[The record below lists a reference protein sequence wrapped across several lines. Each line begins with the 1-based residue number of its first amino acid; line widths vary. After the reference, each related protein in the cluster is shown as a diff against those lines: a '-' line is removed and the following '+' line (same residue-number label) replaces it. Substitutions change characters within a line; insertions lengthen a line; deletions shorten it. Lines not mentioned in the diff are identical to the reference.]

1 MVCAV
6 QYQYVWKLKMQG
18 VNGDAK
24 EDKYGIRIYIILN
37 EWEICIY
44 MTVKKY
50 EMLLDNA
57 YGMCITYEY
66 RYDLRKW
73 RSKWNGK

>member
-1 MVCAV
+1 
-6 QYQYVWKLKMQG
+6 
-18 VNGDAK
+18 
-24 EDKYGIRIYIILN
+24 
-37 EWEICIY
+37 

-66 RYDLRKW
+66 GYDLRKR
-73 RSKWNGK
+73 RSK